1 MSIIRVSEQELQLVW
16 AANASNDMIA
26 DSALA
31 VLSGIDYNFATIKSE
46 PRDSSRPGLARI
58 LTYPFSQ

>member
-1 MSIIRVSEQELQLVW
+1 MNAVSIIRVSEQELQLVW

-46 PRDSSRPGLARI
+46 PAAHRGALG
-58 LTYPFSQ
+58 